1 MRAADLAHLEGL
13 YAGTDDPWNFRTAPY
28 EAERLDAVA
37 RALPRP
43 RYAAALELGCG
54 NGELARRVAPRCD
67 TYTGLDAVPTALA
80 VARRAVPKG
89 RFAQGFLPCALP
101 PAPSQAGYDL
111 VLLSE
116 VLYFLDADGVAE
128 IAARIDRGHP
138 DADVVTVTWR
148 GPTGHALDG
157 EGALAAFMRATT
169 RSWRTA
175 RLTEGYRI
183 VVFSPLCRAAR

>member
-1 MRAADLAHLEGL
+1 MRAADRAHLDGL
-13 YAGTDDPWNFRTAPY
+13 YATTDDPWDFRGAPY
-28 EAERLDAVA
+28 EAERLDAVV

-67 TYTGLDAVPTALA
+67 SYTGLDAVPVALA
-80 VARRAVPKG
+80 AARAAVPRG
-89 RFAQGFLPCALP
+89 RFVEGFLPCALP
-101 PAPSQAGYDL
+101 PAPGAEGYDL

-116 VLYFLDADGVAE
+116 ILYFLDRDGIAE
-128 IAARIDRGHP
+128 MAARIDRAHSA
-138 DADVVTVTWR
+138 ADLVSVTWT

-157 EGALAAFMRATT
+157 EGALAAFMRATL

-175 RLTEGYRI
+175 RVTEGYRI
-183 VVFSPLCRAAR
+183 VTFMPLRRAGR